1 MMQKSHEWLMLV
13 GVLSLYL
20 FMRGTALRI
29 WERLASVAVAAGLAA
44 AGSEA
49 VSAYTYDSELL
60 AAILIMTVGPL
71 AMGMLLNFSG
81 DEDFLKRLMQDWAR
95 KRLGLKEESRDDTK

>member
-1 MMQKSHEWLMLV
+1 MNKSYEWIVLV
-13 GVLSLYL
+13 SVLSLYM
-20 FMRGTALRI
+20 FMRGSALRI
-29 WERLASVAVAAGLAA
+29 WERVASVIVSAGLAW

-49 VSAYTYDSELL
+49 VSKYTYDSELL

-71 AMGMLLNFSG
+71 AVGMLLNFSG

-95 KRLGLKEESRDDTK
+95 KRLGLKEEPRDNGKS